1 MRSSSCRACRS
12 RRFGQNAR
20 SQKMVSSTGILQVNV
35 NTENSRDVRRVA
47 PMQPQQQQM
56 VQVQVPPNAYPGMHV
71 QARIPDGRTIDVPI
85 PAGVMPGSIISV
97 AVPAQ
102 APPMMPR
109 LQNPGAA
116 QRPQMP
122 AVGGPVMPQMPTM
135 QRGNPQMPA
144 MPGQY
149 ARPQHA
155 GDFVGPPAQRPV
167 GGGAAAAIWTQ
178 LEMRD
183 CPEIVGQALNEMGP
197 AVFVET
203 PMDNV
208 RRTIVHKACSFGRLQ
223 TLQAIGA
230 VLQAAGRNALL
241 NQQDATGK
249 RSIDCAA
256 ERGQAHVV
264 KWLLAHGAPVS
275 QAQTLGAQHPAVAAL
290 FGAQAPQGGAVNA
303 ARALAKADRRRPR
316 RPHGVPLCGKFY
328 GAFVLNHRIVLH
340 AIDGPRGARPS
351 RLDLVK
357 HRRRR
362 RVRTLGTF
370 EEHELKGIANELG
383 MNFGHGHKFADAC
396 KQVRNRTHAPQSG
409 LGDDAAAL
417 LLQKMNAIEQQGQA
431 RDRAIADVTQGLH
444 HIDEGVHHIDETTT
458 KTAQSV
464 EQIKAKL
471 DEVVAKTRGQT
482 RLLADLCAGTT
493 ECPKLVWMARAD
505 PKGLA
510 SWISPSA
517 WYGKRVKIQFVC
529 PVSMKVGPGPGFELT
544 LSKDW
549 MKKYGVALN
558 VSLGILRLAMQVGAA
573 AMGCHHCH
581 IADMSVDRARLKNA
595 DDLYAEVTKGLDKDQ
610 QEALEKGAPLGK
622 QLAEASF
629 QALLRD
635 ITKEHGEH
643 PNFGLV
649 RSRLRQVAERGR
661 RVGPP
666 GLRRG
671 VPGTGL
677 VVAAASRQG
686 SARSGPIFTLRASVR
701 HSDASVDAVQHLA
714 RRRAALEVL
723 VALGRLVE
731 REGRVHRDL
740 ELAALEPAH
749 DLVRAV
755 EELLAVPRVV
765 QELRPAHEARLG
777 DVAQRRV
784 GRHRAGRVA
793 EGHEDAPL
801 RERAEG
807 HVERRLADAVDHG
820 LAARAVRDL
829 QNFGETVDALVVL
842 VGRARR
848 LVVQDQFINTRGLA
862 DVALALGA
870 GPNHL
875 VAADLGHLR
884 RPLARAAPDAMNQH
898 PLARLDELRVGVRRE
913 VVRRQTL
920 DDARNSHVHGH
931 VVRYGQALGR
941 RHGRVLGITPEDRVR
956 DLVADL
962 DVLDIR
968 PDGDDLAAA
977 LLASHKGQIAGV
989 QARAVVR
996 VNKVDAREG
1005 VLHQHLA
1012 RRDVRHGEV
1021 TFHFQRVGGAGLA
1034 HHSSL
1039 HDARDAQSS
1048 RRRAARRHA
1057 RC

>member
-1 MRSSSCRACRS
+1 MVTRYEYFDS
-12 RRFGQNAR
+12 RNNRWNPYDAATCAFLESAEQANPNAIVQLQGLPFQVRFGQNAR

-85 PAGVMPGSIISV
+85 PAGVMPGQIISV

-102 APPMMPR
+102 APMMPR

-303 ARALAKADRRRPR
+303 ARALASSPAPADDLTAFLKEWGLEEHEADLRGI
-316 RPHGVPLCGKFY
+316 GV
-328 GAFVLNHRIVLH
+328 
-340 AIDGPRGARPS
+340 D
-351 RLDLVK
+351 D
-357 HRRRR
+357 
-362 RVRTLGTF
+362 VRTLGTF

-444 HIDEGVHHIDETTT
+444 HIDEGVHHIDATTT

-464 EQIKAKL
+464 EQIRAKL

-517 WYGKRVKIQFVC
+517 WYGKKVKIQFVC

-595 DDLYAEVTKGLDKDQ
+595 DALYAEVTKGLDKEQ

-649 RSRLRQVAERGR
+649 KVVCDKSPNEGVEWVHPDCVEAFRERG
-661 RVGPP
+661 
-666 GLRRG
+666 LS
-671 VPGTGL
+671 L
-677 VVAAASRQG
+677 
-686 SARSGPIFTLRASVR
+686 
-701 HSDASVDAVQHLA
+701 
-714 RRRAALEVL
+714 
-723 VALGRLVE
+723 
-731 REGRVHRDL
+731 
-740 ELAALEPAH
+740 
-749 DLVRAV
+749 
-755 EELLAVPRVV
+755 
-765 QELRPAHEARLG
+765 LRPKK
-777 DVAQRRV
+777 
-784 GRHRAGRVA
+784 
-793 EGHEDAPL
+793 
-801 RERAEG
+801 
-807 HVERRLADAVDHG
+807 
-820 LAARAVRDL
+820 
-829 QNFGETVDALVVL
+829 T
-842 VGRARR
+842 
-848 LVVQDQFINTRGLA
+848 
-862 DVALALGA
+862 
-870 GPNHL
+870 
-875 VAADLGHLR
+875 
-884 RPLARAAPDAMNQH
+884 
-898 PLARLDELRVGVRRE
+898 
-913 VVRRQTL
+913 
-920 DDARNSHVHGH
+920 
-931 VVRYGQALGR
+931 
-941 RHGRVLGITPEDRVR
+941 
-956 DLVADL
+956 
-962 DVLDIR
+962 
-968 PDGDDLAAA
+968 
-977 LLASHKGQIAGV
+977 
-989 QARAVVR
+989 
-996 VNKVDAREG
+996 
-1005 VLHQHLA
+1005 
-1012 RRDVRHGEV
+1012 
-1021 TFHFQRVGGAGLA
+1021 
-1034 HHSSL
+1034 
-1039 HDARDAQSS
+1039 
-1048 RRRAARRHA
+1048 
-1057 RC
+1057 

>member
-1 MRSSSCRACRS
+1 MVTRYEYDDS
-12 RRFGQNAR
+12 RNNRWIPYDPATCAFLESAELADPNAIVQLPGLPFQVRFGQSAH
-20 SQKMVSSTGILQVNV
+20 SEKMVSSTGILQVNV
-35 NTENSRDVRRVA
+35 NTENSRDVRRVV
-47 PMQPQQQQM
+47 PGQPQQQQIM
-56 VQVQVPPNAYPGMHV
+56 QIQVPQNAYPGMPV
-71 QARIPDGRTIDVPI
+71 QVPMPDGRTIHVPI
-85 PAGVMPGSIISV
+85 PAGVMPGQIISL

-102 APPMMPR
+102 APPVMPR

-197 AVFVET
+197 TVFAET
-203 PMDNV
+203 PMDPM

-223 TLQAIGA
+223 TLQAIGD

-241 NQQDATGK
+241 HQQDATGK

-264 KWLLAHGAPVS
+264 KWLLVHGAPVS
-275 QAQTLGAQHPAVAAL
+275 QAQSLGAQHPAVAAL

-303 ARALAKADRRRPR
+303 ARALASSPKPDDDLTAFLKEWGLEEHEADLRGI
-316 RPHGVPLCGKFY
+316 GV
-328 GAFVLNHRIVLH
+328 
-340 AIDGPRGARPS
+340 D
-351 RLDLVK
+351 D
-357 HRRRR
+357 
-362 RVRTLGTF
+362 VRTLGTF

-396 KQVRNRTHAPQSG
+396 KQVRGKTHAPQSG

-444 HIDEGVHHIDETTT
+444 HIDEGVHHIDATTT
-458 KTAQSV
+458 KTLMSV
-464 EQIKAKL
+464 EQIKVKL

-595 DDLYAEVTKGLDKDQ
+595 DDLYAEVTKGLDKEQ

-629 QALLRD
+629 QMLLRD

-649 RSRLRQVAERGR
+649 KVVCDKSPNEGVEWVHPDCVEAFRARG
-661 RVGPP
+661 
-666 GLRRG
+666 LS
-671 VPGTGL
+671 L
-677 VVAAASRQG
+677 
-686 SARSGPIFTLRASVR
+686 
-701 HSDASVDAVQHLA
+701 
-714 RRRAALEVL
+714 
-723 VALGRLVE
+723 
-731 REGRVHRDL
+731 
-740 ELAALEPAH
+740 
-749 DLVRAV
+749 
-755 EELLAVPRVV
+755 
-765 QELRPAHEARLG
+765 LRP
-777 DVAQRRV
+777 
-784 GRHRAGRVA
+784 
-793 EGHEDAPL
+793 
-801 RERAEG
+801 
-807 HVERRLADAVDHG
+807 
-820 LAARAVRDL
+820 
-829 QNFGETVDALVVL
+829 
-842 VGRARR
+842 
-848 LVVQDQFINTRGLA
+848 
-862 DVALALGA
+862 
-870 GPNHL
+870 
-875 VAADLGHLR
+875 
-884 RPLARAAPDAMNQH
+884 
-898 PLARLDELRVGVRRE
+898 
-913 VVRRQTL
+913 
-920 DDARNSHVHGH
+920 
-931 VVRYGQALGR
+931 
-941 RHGRVLGITPEDRVR
+941 
-956 DLVADL
+956 
-962 DVLDIR
+962 
-968 PDGDDLAAA
+968 
-977 LLASHKGQIAGV
+977 K
-989 QARAVVR
+989 
-996 VNKVDAREG
+996 K
-1005 VLHQHLA
+1005 
-1012 RRDVRHGEV
+1012 
-1021 TFHFQRVGGAGLA
+1021 
-1034 HHSSL
+1034 
-1039 HDARDAQSS
+1039 
-1048 RRRAARRHA
+1048 
-1057 RC
+1057 

>member
-1 MRSSSCRACRS
+1 MVTRYEYFDS
-12 RRFGQNAR
+12 RNNRWNPYDAATCAFLESAEQANPNAIVQLQGLPFQVRFGQNAR

-56 VQVQVPPNAYPGMHV
+56 VQVQVPQNAYPGMHV

-197 AVFVET
+197 AVFAET
-203 PMDNV
+203 PMDPM

-275 QAQTLGAQHPAVAAL
+275 QAQALGAPHPAVAAL
-290 FGAQAPQGGAVNA
+290 FGGGAPPAAQGGAVNA
-303 ARALAKADRRRPR
+303 ARALASSPKPDDDLTAFLKEWGLEEHEADLRGI
-316 RPHGVPLCGKFY
+316 GV
-328 GAFVLNHRIVLH
+328 
-340 AIDGPRGARPS
+340 D
-351 RLDLVK
+351 D
-357 HRRRR
+357 
-362 RVRTLGTF
+362 VRTLGTF

-396 KQVRNRTHAPQSG
+396 KQVRGKTHAPSSS

-444 HIDEGVHHIDETTT
+444 HIDEGVHHIDATTT
-458 KTAQSV
+458 KTLMSV
-464 EQIKAKL
+464 EQIKVKL

-529 PVSMKVGPGPGFELT
+529 PVSMKVGPGPGFELI

-581 IADMSVDRARLKNA
+581 VADMSVDRARLKNA

-649 RSRLRQVAERGR
+649 KVVCDKSPNEGVEWVHPDCVEAFRERG
-661 RVGPP
+661 
-666 GLRRG
+666 LS
-671 VPGTGL
+671 L
-677 VVAAASRQG
+677 
-686 SARSGPIFTLRASVR
+686 
-701 HSDASVDAVQHLA
+701 
-714 RRRAALEVL
+714 
-723 VALGRLVE
+723 
-731 REGRVHRDL
+731 
-740 ELAALEPAH
+740 
-749 DLVRAV
+749 
-755 EELLAVPRVV
+755 
-765 QELRPAHEARLG
+765 LRPKK
-777 DVAQRRV
+777 
-784 GRHRAGRVA
+784 
-793 EGHEDAPL
+793 
-801 RERAEG
+801 
-807 HVERRLADAVDHG
+807 
-820 LAARAVRDL
+820 
-829 QNFGETVDALVVL
+829 T
-842 VGRARR
+842 
-848 LVVQDQFINTRGLA
+848 
-862 DVALALGA
+862 
-870 GPNHL
+870 
-875 VAADLGHLR
+875 
-884 RPLARAAPDAMNQH
+884 
-898 PLARLDELRVGVRRE
+898 
-913 VVRRQTL
+913 
-920 DDARNSHVHGH
+920 
-931 VVRYGQALGR
+931 
-941 RHGRVLGITPEDRVR
+941 
-956 DLVADL
+956 
-962 DVLDIR
+962 
-968 PDGDDLAAA
+968 
-977 LLASHKGQIAGV
+977 
-989 QARAVVR
+989 
-996 VNKVDAREG
+996 
-1005 VLHQHLA
+1005 
-1012 RRDVRHGEV
+1012 
-1021 TFHFQRVGGAGLA
+1021 
-1034 HHSSL
+1034 
-1039 HDARDAQSS
+1039 
-1048 RRRAARRHA
+1048 
-1057 RC
+1057 